1 MRDVQL
7 RLSSEVEDRF
17 DACFNAYMNSCR
29 VHDLPV
35 RVSKLPD
42 TTGSF
47 RSIRFLSQQAAH
59 QFSSWWDA
67 ASAQA
72 GATAGREA
80 AVA

>member
-17 DACFNAYMNSCR
+17 EASFNAYMNSCR

-42 TTGSF
+42 TAGSF
-47 RSIRFLSQQAAH
+47 RSIRFLSLQAAH

-67 ASAQA
+67 ANAQA
-72 GATAGREA
+72 GAPAVGDA

>member
-7 RLSSEVEDRF
+7 RLTSENEDRF
-17 DACFNAYMNSCR
+17 EASLNAYMSRCR

-42 TTGSF
+42 AVGSF
-47 RSIRFLSQQAAH
+47 RSIRFLSGQAAH

-67 ASAQA
+67 SQA
-72 GATAGREA
+72 LAGRDVTA
-80 AVA
+80 A